1 MSILRNLLRAAQQA
15 GPGAVDALKQQ
26 IRAAGDG
33 PQRQLLD
40 AARSVGITLQQG
52 GNPAGKAILDAVAPG
67 MSGSVRRASARPV
80 QEARMQQAAQRLQE
94 QRAQLG
100 PSAPRPQGWSGSQQ
114 SVSTPS
120 RTQQLPPR
128 PAPVPEGRG
137 QGAGLRVRGMAEPSA
152 PRSSSRFIPE
162 GATVYQPNLPNPR
175 GPLGQ
180 FQSIYGEPSSV
191 IQARQRMAVPVQP
204 SAQTGPAVSPG
215 QIAIDALG
223 YNEPTGPLGADL
235 LRQDPQTYKSISDMA
250 LEASR
255 TYGRTVTAEDLLG
268 AQNFPNRLLNPYEN
282 GGALVRTVTPLG
294 ARRQI
299 PGSSE
304 IPGVRIGNSDQPWG
318 EIPIRSTRVVDLG
331 SSPRMAAGV
340 DVPSAISQQG
350 DAQSAIRNAVSGTRS
365 TDLKKLAAALGLT
378 AAGGAGL
385 STLAYN
391 MFGGGGRSRA
401 NEPNTLV
408 PPNTTDTANY
418 SPVLDVNNGNMMPGS
433 NYYDPF
439 VAAVLTGSASG
450 GIPGQTAPSVIRTND
465 AASVQRQAAANA
477 VAATMLRPES
487 PSSYSN
493 VGRYYQDRNA
503 YARQPGVV
511 GNLIEQLIQVDP
523 RFDRPELQAWASA
536 NPGLAYEMLNNQQ
549 MPTMQQPEITTE
561 LGSNTDNNAIGNSE
575 EQARVVLE
583 GADPALRDA
592 TRPRM
597 AVGIQNPFYTRPG
610 FSGRI

>member
-1 MSILRNLLRAAQQA
+1 MSILRNLLRAAQEA

-52 GNPAGKAILDAVAPG
+52 GNPAGKAILDVVAPG

-80 QEARMQQAAQRLQE
+80 QEVRMQQAAQRLQD

-100 PSAPRPQGWSGSQQ
+100 ASAPRPQGWG
-114 SVSTPS
+114 
-120 RTQQLPPR
+120 RTQQAAPTPR
-128 PAPVPEGRG
+128 PSARPVSEG
-137 QGAGLRVRGMAEPSA
+137 
-152 PRSSSRFIPE
+152 
-162 GATVYQPNLPNPR
+162 TTTYQPNLPNPR
-175 GPLGQ
+175 GPRGQ

-191 IQARQRMAVPVQP
+191 IQARQRRAVPVQP
-204 SAQTGPAVSPG
+204 DVRTGPAVSPG

-223 YNEPTGPLGADL
+223 YNEPTGPLGANL
-235 LRQDPQTYKSISDMA
+235 LRQDPETYKSISDMA
-250 LEASR
+250 LEASQR
-255 TYGRTVTAEDLLG
+255 YGRTVTAEDLLG

-282 GGALVRTVTPLG
+282 GGALVRTAVPLG

-299 PGSSE
+299 PGSSQ

-340 DVPSAISQQG
+340 DIPSASSQQE
-350 DAQSAIRNAVSGTRS
+350 AVQSAVRNAVGGTRS
-365 TDLKKLAAALGLT
+365 TDLKKLAAAMGLT

-391 MFGGGGRSRA
+391 MFGGGGRSGA
-401 NEPNTLV
+401 NEPSTLV
-408 PPNTTDTANY
+408 TPNMTNAGSY
-418 SPVLDVNNGNMMPGS
+418 GPVLDADNS
-433 NYYDPF
+433 NTM
-439 VAAVLTGSASG
+439 TGSDYYEPTIPGARIESAFG

-477 VAATMLRPES
+477 IAATMLRPES
-487 PSSYSN
+487 PGAYSN
-493 VGRYYQDRNA
+493 VGSYYQTRNA

-511 GNLIEQLIQVDP
+511 GNLIEQLVQVDP